1 MARLIDIDWHTPR
14 GFATLL
20 AHKRADGRWVI
31 VAWLGWLYVRFAP
44 SLGVAVRWVRPIG
57 L

>member
-1 MARLIDIDWHTPR
+1 MARLIDIDWHTSR

-20 AHKRADGRWVI
+20 AHKRADGRWVV

-44 SLGVAVRWVRPIG
+44 SLGVAVRWVRP
-57 L
+57 LTD